1 MKALQYIVLFL
12 IVVGCSQVHAQ
23 TRVPE
28 SIVMFVGDTRVIEAD
43 TTRVAIG
50 NGSIVSVSS
59 PAPGQLLFL
68 GATPG
73 VTTVNIWTQSGEQY
87 RIAVNVT
94 ESDINAAL
102 ETVHKLLEGTENI
115 RARIAGNRIVLEGDR
130 VRDADQKRADSITES
145 FGGLVMNF
153 IGKLGFEEMIH
164 FNVKIIE
171 VRRTAVRQLG
181 IRWDTT
187 AAGPTV
193 GIASSIDVRLNTV
206 LNSQIELLEQKGQAY
221 VIAEPTLSCR
231 SGGTAHFV
239 SGGELPIPI
248 TDGLGQTTVEFKEF
262 GVILDVKPVSDR
274 SGTIYAQ
281 IDTEVSQVDDSVRVL
296 GVPGFTKR
304 KSVTEVNMR
313 EGETI
318 AIAGLV
324 DRSRTKDRTQVP
336 GLGNLPVVGAA
347 FRTTQTRNT
356 ETELLVLISPRI
368 VTAQV
373 RPGML
378 AADPNG
384 DALRRADQIL
394 SSREAPPRNLAP
406 IAPPADQPPAPLPPP
421 APVPQSAPAPAS
433 PRSQPVYA
441 PAPATPRSQP
451 VSAPVPAATQP
462 QPGHAPAPATVPAP
476 RTQTASASAR
486 APQLQPVAL
495 RTQTQ
500 PVPVAA
506 PAPRPQPA
514 AVSEPAPQAQ
524 RQVASVPAPA
534 PQPAAVPVYEA
545 QYYDPRRPAPSAAA
559 ASGSAESEAQKPK
572 RRSLLS
578 VLNSRE
584 ELTPEEEQARQ
595 ERLAKRAAA
604 DQRDL
609 ERRIRLLG
617 PTARV
622 YLPNERR

>member
-23 TRVPE
+23 NRVPE
-28 SIVMFVGDTRVIEAD
+28 QIVMFVGDTRVIDAD

-50 NGSIVSVSS
+50 NGAIVSVSS

-102 ETVHKLLEGTENI
+102 ETVNKLLQGTENI
-115 RARIAGNRIVLEGDR
+115 HARIAGNRIVLEGDR
-130 VRDADQKRADSITES
+130 VRDADQKRAESITDS
-145 FGGLVMNF
+145 FGGMVMNF
-153 IGKLGFEEMIH
+153 VGKQGFEQMIH

-187 AAGPTV
+187 ANGPTV
-193 GIASSIDVRLNTV
+193 GIASSIDVKLNSLLT
-206 LNSQIELLEQKGQAY
+206 SQIEALEQKGQAY

-262 GVILDVKPVSDR
+262 GVILDVKPVADR
-274 SGTIYAQ
+274 TGTIYAQ
-281 IDTEVSQVDDSVRVL
+281 IDTEVSAVDETVRVL

-324 DRSRTKDRTQVP
+324 DRSRTKDRQQVP

-356 ETELLVLISPRI
+356 ETELLVLISPRF
-368 VTAQV
+368 VSAEV

-394 SSREAPPRNLAP
+394 SSRDAPPRNPSAIP
-406 IAPPADQPPAPLPPP
+406 PPAEQPRQLPQP

-433 PRSQPVYA
+433 PRPQPVA
-441 PAPATPRSQP
+441 
-451 VSAPVPAATQP
+451 APVQ
-462 QPGHAPAPATVPAP
+462 
-476 RTQTASASAR
+476 
-486 APQLQPVAL
+486 APQLQPVVL
-495 RTQTQ
+495 RS
-500 PVPVAA
+500 PS
-506 PAPRPQPA
+506 PQP
-514 AVSEPAPQAQ
+514 
-524 RQVASVPAPA
+524 R
-534 PQPAAVPVYEA
+534 PAAVPVYEA
-545 QYYDPRRPAPSAAA
+545 QYHDPNRAAPSAAA
-559 ASGSAESEAQKPK
+559 GSAEIEAEKPK

-578 VLNSRE
+578 VLNSRQ

-595 ERLAKRAAA
+595 EKLARRAALE
-604 DQRDL
+604 QRDL

-622 YLPNERR
+622 YLPATARP

>member
-1 MKALQYIVLFL
+1 MKSRCSFWILFATL
-12 IVVGCSQVHAQ
+12 LGCSQVHAQ
-23 TRVPE
+23 TRIPE
-28 SIVMFVGDTRVIEAD
+28 QIVLFVGDTRVIDAD
-43 TTRVAIG
+43 TSRIAIG
-50 NGSIVSVSS
+50 NGSIVSVSA

-102 ETVHKLLEGTENI
+102 ATVNQLLQGTENI
-115 RARIAGNRIVLEGDR
+115 TARIAGSRIVLEGDR
-130 VRDADQKRADSITES
+130 VRDADQKRAQSITES
-145 FGGLVMNF
+145 FGGMVMNF
-153 IGKLGFEEMIH
+153 IGKLGWEQMIH
-164 FNVKIIE
+164 FNVKILE

-181 IRWDTT
+181 IRWDTAT
-187 AAGPTV
+187 NGPSV
-193 GIASSIDVRLNTV
+193 GIASRIDVKLNAV
-206 LNSQIELLEQKGQAY
+206 LNSQIEILEQKGDAY

-274 SGTIYAQ
+274 TGTIYAQ
-281 IDTEVSQVDDSVRVL
+281 IDTEVSQVDQSVTVL

-324 DRSRTKDRTQVP
+324 DRSRSKDRQQVP
-336 GLGNLPVVGAA
+336 GLGSLPVVGAA
-347 FRTTQTRNT
+347 FRTTQTRNS

-368 VTAQV
+368 VNAQY

-384 DALRRADQIL
+384 DALHRAQEIL
-394 SSREAPPRNLAP
+394 SSKDAPPRTLAP
-406 IAPPADQPPAPLPPP
+406 LAPPVPA
-421 APVPQSAPAPAS
+421 PQSAPAPQS
-433 PRSQPVYA
+433 DP
-441 PAPATPRSQP
+441 TPRPLPQ
-451 VSAPVPAATQP
+451 SAPP
-462 QPGHAPAPATVPAP
+462 
-476 RTQTASASAR
+476 
-486 APQLQPVAL
+486 PVA
-495 RTQTQ
+495 
-500 PVPVAA
+500 PVRSVSVTPPAAA
-506 PAPRPQPA
+506 PAP
-514 AVSEPAPQAQ
+514 VTPAP
-524 RQVASVPAPA
+524 
-534 PQPAAVPVYEA
+534 EA
-545 QYYDPRRPAPSAAA
+545 NS
-559 ASGSAESEAQKPK
+559 SPK

-578 VLNSRE
+578 VLNADRK
-584 ELTPEEEQARQ
+584 LTPEEEEARQ
-595 ERLAKRAAA
+595 VRLAKRAAA

-609 ERRIRLLG
+609 ERRLRMLG
-617 PTARV
+617 PNVKVYVPASAR
-622 YLPNERR
+622 R

>member
-23 TRVPE
+23 NRVPE
-28 SIVMFVGDTRVIEAD
+28 QIVMFVGDTRVIDAD

-50 NGSIVSVSS
+50 NGAIVSVSS

-102 ETVHKLLEGTENI
+102 QTVNQLLEGTENI
-115 RARIAGNRIVLEGDR
+115 KARIAGSRIVLEGDR
-130 VRDADQKRADSITES
+130 VNDADQQRAGSITES
-145 FGGLVMNF
+145 FGGVVMNF
-153 IGKLGFEEMIH
+153 IGKQGYEQMIH

-171 VRRTAVRQLG
+171 VRRNAVKQLG

-187 AAGPTV
+187 ANGPTV

-206 LNSQIELLEQKGQAY
+206 FNSQLEALETKGHAY

-262 GVILDVKPVSDR
+262 GVILDVKPVADR
-274 SGTIYAQ
+274 TGTIYAQ
-281 IDTEVSQVDDSVRVL
+281 IDTEVSQVDQTVAVL

-324 DRSRTKDRTQVP
+324 DRSRSKDRQQVP

-347 FRTTQTRNT
+347 FRTTNTRDT

-394 SSREAPPRNLAP
+394 SSRDAPPRNP
-406 IAPPADQPPAPLPPP
+406 SPVAPPAEQSRPLPPP

-433 PRSQPVYA
+433 PRAQPVDA
-441 PAPATPRSQP
+441 PAPA
-451 VSAPVPAATQP
+451 VV
-462 QPGHAPAPATVPAP
+462 
-476 RTQTASASAR
+476 
-486 APQLQPVAL
+486 PQLQQVSL
-495 RTQTQ
+495 RSPAPQ
-500 PVPVAA
+500 PRPATVAA
-506 PAPRPQPA
+506 PAPQ
-514 AVSEPAPQAQ
+514 
-524 RQVASVPAPA
+524 
-534 PQPAAVPVYEA
+534 PQPAAVPVYQA
-545 QYYDPRRPAPSAAA
+545 QYYDPRRPQPSAAA
-559 ASGSAESEAQKPK
+559 AVAGSAVPEAETPK

-578 VLNSRE
+578 VLNGRQ

-604 DQRDL
+604 EQRDL
-609 ERRIRLLG
+609 ERRMRMLG
-617 PTARV
+617 PTAKV
-622 YLPNERR
+622 YLPATARP